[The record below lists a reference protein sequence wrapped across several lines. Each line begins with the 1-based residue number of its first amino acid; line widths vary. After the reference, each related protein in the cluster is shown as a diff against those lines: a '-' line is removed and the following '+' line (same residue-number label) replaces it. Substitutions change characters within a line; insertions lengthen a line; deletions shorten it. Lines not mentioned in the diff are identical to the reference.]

1 MSDVRVITS
10 FSPAGGWDV
19 EASAKLQAFF
29 FDPQASREFAR
40 NAFLVQQGNCF
51 VTKACVTFVLLQYQ
65 NDLLHLKAA
74 STLNHSLRP
83 SNGFKQIGGM
93 PLGGI
98 SASKTS
104 AKGSEDYVAASKE
117 SLYYDLLSILHSI
130 PIQCIAVN
138 GPSLVNCVRY
148 VASGLLDTVQLK
160 TEDNMDAE
168 GGVARAQGYLI
179 DFLSILSDIEKNYSL
194 DDDE

>member
-1 MSDVRVITS
+1 M
-10 FSPAGGWDV
+10 
-19 EASAKLQAFF
+19 
-29 FDPQASREFAR
+29 
-40 NAFLVQQGNCF
+40 QQGNIL
-51 VTKACVTFVLLQYQ
+51 VTQQCVRFVLLQYQ

-74 STLNHSLRP
+74 AEAATSGLLGSHAHGGASARGG
-83 SNGFKQIGGM
+83 GFIPIGGL

-98 SASKTS
+98 STSS
-104 AKGSEDYVAASKE
+104 AKKPETEKEESDDYVAASKE

-148 VASGLLDTVQLK
+148 VASGLLDTVQFK
-160 TEDNMDAE
+160 PPSAAEDHQGEREASNA
-168 GGVARAQGYLI
+168 ARAQGYLI

-194 DDDE
+194 DDDEG

>member
-1 MSDVRVITS
+1 MT
-10 FSPAGGWDV
+10 
-19 EASAKLQAFF
+19 
-29 FDPQASREFAR
+29 
-40 NAFLVQQGNCF
+40 QQCIR
-51 VTKACVTFVLLQYQ
+51 FVLLQYQ

-74 STLNHSLRP
+74 STLKTSMHATP
-83 SNGFKQIGGM
+83 GFKQIGGL

-98 SASKTS
+98 STSKKPEEET
-104 AKGSEDYVAASKE
+104 KDYVAASKE

-148 VASGLLDTVQLK
+148 VASGLLDTVQCK
-160 TEDNMDAE
+160 SEHSSVGEAN
-168 GGVARAQGYLI
+168 VARAQGYLI

-194 DDDE
+194 DDDD

>member
-1 MSDVRVITS
+1 VSY

-19 EASAKLQAFF
+19 EAAAKIQAFF

-40 NAFLVQQGNCF
+40 NAFLVQQGNIW
-51 VTKACVTFVLLQYQ
+51 VTQQCIRFVLLQYQ

-74 STLNHSLRP
+74 STSKSSMLTTP
-83 SNGFKQIGGM
+83 GFRQIGGL

-98 SASKTS
+98 STSKKQEEET
-104 AKGSEDYVAASKE
+104 KDYVAASKE

-138 GPSLVNCVRY
+138 GPSLANCVRY

-160 TEDNMDAE
+160 SEHSSDGEAN
-168 GGVARAQGYLI
+168 VARAQGYLI

>member
-1 MSDVRVITS
+1 M
-10 FSPAGGWDV
+10 
-19 EASAKLQAFF
+19 
-29 FDPQASREFAR
+29 
-40 NAFLVQQGNCF
+40 
-51 VTKACVTFVLLQYQ
+51 
-65 NDLLHLKAA
+65 
-74 STLNHSLRP
+74 
-83 SNGFKQIGGM
+83 
-93 PLGGI
+93 
-98 SASKTS
+98 
-104 AKGSEDYVAASKE
+104 AASKE

-160 TEDNMDAE
+160 NEDGMDEEA
-168 GGVARAQGYLI
+168 GVARAQGYLI